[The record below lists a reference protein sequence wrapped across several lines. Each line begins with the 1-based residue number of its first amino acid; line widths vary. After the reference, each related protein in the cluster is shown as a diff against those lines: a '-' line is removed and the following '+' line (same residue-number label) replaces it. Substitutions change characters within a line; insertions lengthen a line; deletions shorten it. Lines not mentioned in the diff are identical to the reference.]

1 MNCISKGYPYNAVFP
16 KIIILKSIINRS
28 CIKNMLTI
36 AIALVWLVNGFLC
49 KLLNWVPRHQLIVSR
64 ILGEEHAYIA
74 TKIIGILEILMS
86 IWILSNIKSRWC
98 AITQIII
105 VAIMNSIEFFLV
117 PEILLFGRSN
127 AILAAILIVIIFLN
141 EFVLNRANHKRSI

>member
-1 MNCISKGYPYNAVFP
+1 MNSISKSYPHNAVFS
-16 KIIILKSIINRS
+16 KIIILKSIINRY

-86 IWILSNIKSRWC
+86 MWILSNIKSRWC

-141 EFVLNRANHKRSI
+141 EFILNRANHKRSI

>member
-1 MNCISKGYPYNAVFP
+1 
-16 KIIILKSIINRS
+16 
-28 CIKNMLTI
+28 MLTI

-86 IWILSNIKSRWC
+86 IWVLSNIKSRWC

-117 PEILLFGRSN
+117 PEILLFGKSN

-141 EFVLNRANHKRSI
+141 EFVLNRANHKRYI

>member
-1 MNCISKGYPYNAVFP
+1 MI
-16 KIIILKSIINRS
+16 
-28 CIKNMLTI
+28 TI

-141 EFVLNRANHKRSI
+141 EFVLNRDNHKRSI

>member
-1 MNCISKGYPYNAVFP
+1 
-16 KIIILKSIINRS
+16 
-28 CIKNMLTI
+28 MLTI

-86 IWILSNIKSRWC
+86 IWVLSNIKSRWC

-105 VAIMNSIEFFLV
+105 VAIMNIIEFFLV
-117 PEILLFGRSN
+117 SKILLFGRSN